1 MITIVELDLL
11 VKAAGLWGL
20 DVVGG
25 YIARPDVE
33 TFYTIKVED
42 DILTFYRCISLIKK
56 YNYIRPNITRAYKV
70 MLSDAD
76 PKEIAKDLVKY
87 MTRYNYL
94 KKKQANERELRN
106 IANEFED

>member
-1 MITIVELDLL
+1 MTIVELDLL
-11 VKAAGLWGL
+11 VKAAGLFGL

-33 TFYTIKVED
+33 TFYTIRVED
-42 DILTFYRCISLIKK
+42 DILTFYRCISLI
-56 YNYIRPNITRAYKV
+56 NTTNSIRPNIKRAYKV
-70 MLSDAD
+70 MLADAD
-76 PKEIAKDLVKY
+76 PKEIGKELVKY

-94 KKKQANERELRN
+94 KKKQKNEQELRN

>member
-1 MITIVELDLL
+1 MTIVELDLL
-11 VKAAGLWGL
+11 AKAAGLYGIE
-20 DVVGG
+20 VVGG
-25 YIARPDVE
+25 YLVRPEEE
-33 TFYTIKVED
+33 TFYTIRVED

-56 YNYIRPNITRAYKV
+56 YNSIRPNITRAYKV

>member
-1 MITIVELDLL
+1 MTIVELDLL
-11 VKAAGLWGL
+11 VKSVGLWGL

-33 TFYTIKVED
+33 TFYTIRVED

-56 YNYIRPNITRAYKV
+56 YNSIRPNIKRAYKV
-70 MLSDAD
+70 MLADAD
-76 PKEIAKDLVKY
+76 PKEIAKELVKY

-94 KKKQANERELRN
+94 KKKQANERELRI
-106 IANEFED
+106 IAHEFED

>member
-1 MITIVELDLL
+1 MTIVELDLL

-33 TFYTIKVED
+33 TFYTIRVINDE
-42 DILTFYRCISLIKK
+42 LTFYRCISLVKR
-56 YNYIRPNITRAYKV
+56 YNTIRPNIKRTYKV
-70 MLSDAD
+70 MLADAD
-76 PKEIAKDLVKY
+76 PKEIAKALVKY

-94 KKKQANERELRN
+94 KKKQANEQELRN
-106 IANEFED
+106 IAKEFED

>member
-1 MITIVELDLL
+1 MTIVELDLL

-20 DVVGG
+20 DIVGG

-33 TFYTIKVED
+33 TFYTIRVED
-42 DILTFYRCISLIKK
+42 DILTFYRCISLIKR
-56 YNYIRPNITRAYKV
+56 YNSIRQNIKRTYKV
-70 MLSDAD
+70 MLADAD
-76 PKEIAKDLVKY
+76 PKEIGKELVKY

-94 KKKQANERELRN
+94 KKKQKNEQELRN

>member
-1 MITIVELDLL
+1 MTIVELDLL
-11 VKAAGLWGL
+11 VKAAGLFGL

-33 TFYTIKVED
+33 TFYTIRVEN

-56 YNYIRPNITRAYKV
+56 YNTITPNIKRTYKV

-76 PKEIAKDLVKY
+76 PKEIGKGLVKY
-87 MTRYNYL
+87 MTRYNFL
-94 KKKQANERELRN
+94 KKKQMNEQELRN

>member
-1 MITIVELDLL
+1 MTIVELDLL

-20 DVVGG
+20 DIVGG

-33 TFYTIKVED
+33 TFYTIRVED
-42 DILTFYRCISLIKK
+42 DILTFYRCISLI
-56 YNYIRPNITRAYKV
+56 NTTNSIRPNIKRAYKV
-70 MLSDAD
+70 MLADAD
-76 PKEIAKDLVKY
+76 PKEIGKELVKY

-94 KKKQANERELRN
+94 KKKQKNEQELRN

>member
-1 MITIVELDLL
+1 MTIVELDLI
-11 VKAAGLWGL
+11 VKAAGLFGL

-33 TFYTIKVED
+33 TFYTIRVEN
-42 DILTFYRCISLIKK
+42 DILTFYRCISLVKK
-56 YNYIRPNITRAYKV
+56 TNSIRPNIKRTYKV
-70 MLSDAD
+70 MLADAD
-76 PKEIAKDLVKY
+76 PKEIAKALVKY

-94 KKKQANERELRN
+94 KKKQANEQELRN

>member
-1 MITIVELDLL
+1 MTIVELDLL

-20 DVVGG
+20 DIVGG

-33 TFYTIKVED
+33 TFYTIKVEN
-42 DILTFYRCISLIKK
+42 DILTFYRSISLINKT
-56 YNYIRPNITRAYKV
+56 NSIRPNIKRTYKV
-70 MLSDAD
+70 MLADAD
-76 PKEIAKDLVKY
+76 PKEIAKALVKY

-94 KKKQANERELRN
+94 KKKQTNEQELRN